1 MTEPTFLALLIVLV
15 CIALYALLGGA
26 DYGGGVWDVLAQGS
40 RSGKQR
46 EAIGVAMGPVW
57 ETNHMW
63 LIFAMVTLFTCFPPV
78 FAKLS
83 VALFV
88 PLLFALAGIIMR
100 GAAFAFRGPATR
112 DLLVHK
118 IWGVAFGIASLLT
131 PFFFGAAVAGIATA
145 TFNWLAPF
153 SIAVGMLAVTL
164 CAQLA
169 AIFLCAETRHQ
180 LQDDFRLRALIVT
193 PLVATIGLVALVLSR
208 ITNQVIYHG
217 LEHAW
222 PAISVAMLAGTLVFA
237 FCWNRKFLI
246 ARVFAGLEVIA
257 IVAGWYLAEGPHL
270 EVNLGLKIIAAPSVT
285 IVTYLWI
292 ALAGAL
298 LLVPSLWLLF
308 SIFKRKVVDA

>member
-1 MTEPTFLALLIVLV
+1 MSEPAFLALLIVLL
-15 CIALYALLGGA
+15 CIVLYALLGGA
-26 DYGGGVWDVLAQGS
+26 DYGGGVWDMLAVES
-40 RSGKQR
+40 RRELQR
-46 EAIGVAMGPVW
+46 EAIGKAMGPVW

-83 VALFV
+83 IALFV

-100 GAAFAFRGPATR
+100 GAAFAFRGPSTR

-118 IWGVAFGIASLLT
+118 VWGIVFGIASLLT
-131 PFFFGAAVAGIATA
+131 PLLFGAAVAAIATG

-153 SIAVGMLAVTL
+153 SIAVGLLAITL

-169 AIFLCAETRHQ
+169 AVFLCAETRHQ

-193 PLVATIGLVALVLSR
+193 PLVAAVGLVALVLSR
-208 ITNQVIYHG
+208 STNPVLFHG

-222 PAISVAMLAGTLVFA
+222 PAVGVAMLAGVLVFA
-237 FCWNRKFLI
+237 FCWSRKFLI
-246 ARVFAGLEVIA
+246 ARVFAGVEVTA
-257 IVAGWYLAEGPHL
+257 IVAGWYLAEGPNL
-270 EVNLGLKIIAAPSVT
+270 AIDLGLKIIAAPGVT

-292 ALAGAL
+292 ALGGTL

-308 SIFKRKVVDA
+308 SVFKREVIDA